1 MKEELLK
8 KIAQKGYTIGFAAN
22 LNFSTYDIVSFVPG
36 RIAFISIVVSILG
49 LVWTAFSGTVVSV
62 IFLILSIASIYIE
75 RFTQNIDSY
84 AERGKVNTAQL
95 NQLKNLYIKVKGM
108 ADDADFSDIERQYAT
123 IEQAFNEGSEP
134 KQIAFAK
141 WVAHYKLFC
150 EKDVS
155 WMDEQL
161 HFGWWKDKVPQSA
174 KFDLFLIL
182 IGIVVYYCCKV
193 PMLNSFF
200 KTILYLE

>member
-22 LNFSTYDIVSFVPG
+22 LNFATYDMVSVLPG
-36 RIAFISIVVSILG
+36 RIAFLSIVVSILG
-49 LVWTAFSGTVVSV
+49 LICAFFSGKFVSV
-62 IFLILSIASIYIE
+62 VFLILSIASIYIE

-84 AERGKVNTAQL
+84 AERGKANTAQL
-95 NQLKNLYIKVKGM
+95 NKLKNLYIRVKGM
-108 ADDADFSDIERQYAT
+108 EENSDFSDIERQYAE
-123 IEQAFNEGSEP
+123 IEEAFNEGSEP
-134 KQIAFAK
+134 KQIVFAN
-141 WVAHYKLFC
+141 WYAHYKLFC

-161 HFGWWKDKVPQSA
+161 NFGWWKDKTPQSA
-174 KFDLFLIL
+174 KPFMALIL
-182 IGIVVYYCCKV
+182 MAVIVYYCYKV

-200 KTILYLE
+200 KTIFCI

>member
-22 LNFSTYDIVSFVPG
+22 LNFATYDMVSVLPS
-36 RIAFISIVVSILG
+36 RIAFLSIVISIFG
-49 LVWTAFSGTVVSV
+49 LVWTVFSGTVVSV
-62 IFLILSIASIYIE
+62 IFLVLSIASIYIE

-108 ADDADFSDIERQYAT
+108 EDNADFSDIERQYAT
-123 IEQAFNEGSEP
+123 IEQSFNEGSEP
-134 KQIAFAK
+134 KQIVCAN
-141 WVAHYKLFC
+141 WYAHYKLFC

-161 HFGWWKDKVPQSA
+161 HFGWWKDKIPQSA
-174 KFDLFLIL
+174 KPFLTL
-182 IGIVVYYCCKV
+182 IVMGIIVYYCYKV
-193 PMLNSFF
+193 PVLNSFF